1 MFFIYEWITELVIK
15 INWKIFV
22 GAANSGTAPTN
33 RFVGVANS
41 GATPTNDLWYI
52 N

>member
-15 INWKIFV
+15 IKWKIFV
-22 GAANSGTAPTN
+22 GAANSGAAPKY

-41 GATPTNDLWYI
+41 GAVPTNAL
-52 N
+52 